1 MPTTT
6 RSRTTKKSSSV
17 LERDL
22 GLEGLELGIAPGLP
36 GEDRSERE
44 RAEIGAGQ
52 PRRGAPAADP
62 PAVSPE
68 LVDEAVD
75 RAADRRRVRQALG
88 MPSDRRISK
97 EVIDELLA
105 GASTEEEIAG
115 PGGLLAEL
123 TRRLV
128 ERAMEVEL
136 TDHGG
141 YDPHQEPPGGAANQ
155 RNGTSPKTLITEHGK
170 VAIDA
175 PRDRDGSFE
184 PKIVQKRQRRFVGF
198 DEKILALY
206 SRGLSTRDIEAH
218 LEEIYGVKVGRDLI
232 SRVTDGVMDDVR
244 EWAKRPLEDIYP
256 IVFLDCMVLKIREG
270 GTVQRRALYLALGV
284 TLEGERDVLGMWFQE
299 TEGAKFWMQVL
310 TDLKQR
316 GVQDILIACVDGLT
330 GFPDAIEAI
339 FPKTT
344 VQTCIVHLI
353 RNSLK
358 YVPRREREQ
367 VARDLK
373 PIYTAKDADQA
384 QAELEAFD
392 EKWGQRFPVITQA
405 WLNAWEHVTPFLA
418 FPDEVRRVIYTTNAI
433 EALNRQLRKAI
444 KTKGSFPNEDAAR
457 KLVYLALQNAVPQ
470 WTRTRN
476 WTTALLAF
484 KIHFGDRVP
493 DTAKLTVTD

>member
-1 MPTTT
+1 MSTTT
-6 RSRTTKKSSSV
+6 KNSQSSSAV
-17 LERDL
+17 LMQDPGLDEARL
-22 GLEGLELGIAPGLP
+22 GRALEGCALP
-36 GEDRSERE
+36 C
-44 RAEIGAGQ
+44 
-52 PRRGAPAADP
+52 PAASG
-62 PAVSPE
+62 VSGGVIDGA
-68 LVDEAVD
+68 LD
-75 RAADRRRVRQALG
+75 RAAGRRRVRQALR
-88 MPSDRRISK
+88 MPSDRRISN

-115 PGGLLAEL
+115 RGGLLAEL
-123 TRRLV
+123 TKRLV

-136 TDHGG
+136 TDHVG
-141 YDPHQEPPGGAANQ
+141 YEPHCEPPGGAANQ
-155 RNGTSPKTLITEHGK
+155 RNGTTPKTLMTEHGP
-170 VAIDA
+170 VAIDT
-175 PRDRDGSFE
+175 PRDRNGTFD
-184 PKIVQKRQRRFVGF
+184 PQIVRKRQRRFEGF

-218 LEEIYGVKVGRDLI
+218 LAEIYGVKVGRDLI
-232 SRVTDGVMDDVR
+232 SRVTDAVMDDVR
-244 EWAKRPLEDIYP
+244 DWAKRPLEDIYP

-284 TLEGERDVLGMWFQE
+284 TLDGDRDVLGMWFQE

-310 TDLKQR
+310 ADLKQR
-316 GVQDILIACVDGLT
+316 GVRDILIACVDGLT

-353 RNSLK
+353 RSSLK

-384 QAELEAFD
+384 HAELETFD
-392 EKWGQRFPVITQA
+392 EKWGARFPVITQA
-405 WLNAWEHVTPFLA
+405 WLNAWEHVIPFLA

-457 KLVYLALQNAVPQ
+457 KLVYLALQNAAPQ

-493 DTAKLTVTD
+493 DTAN